1 MASGVVEEI
10 WRNEAGEIQGEL
22 RDAVTGRL
30 VRFEVPSFHV
40 DRIHPF
46 LVGDRVTYLE
56 PAPHLPVARVISS
69 HGLGLPVYLHLEHP
83 RTGHRESIKVGFS
96 WDALLLQPLL
106 GYSLFR
112 RRLYLLGLANLIYV
126 PILLIGS
133 AHLISEHGPTG
144 GHALDSLYLAL
155 GILYWLFLATL
166 ALGAN
171 RWHIRKL
178 AAQGYR
184 LAAPVNPFQA
194 RQVETYAGLPTGL
207 LETAPS
213 SLSGDSEPDRLIPWC
228 LDRLERLGAMMPL
241 GAHHRLRRLDH
252 LRQEGLLDEREHAL
266 RREAIILTL

>member
-1 MASGVVEEI
+1 MASGIVESI
-10 WRNEAGEIQGEL
+10 WRNEAGEIHGDL
-22 RDAVTGRL
+22 RDEVTERL

-69 HGLGLPVYLHLEHP
+69 HGKGLPIYLHLEHP

-112 RRLYLLGLANLIYV
+112 RQLYLLGLVNLVYV
-126 PILLIGS
+126 PLLLIGG

-144 GHALDSLYLAL
+144 GHALDSLYVAL
-155 GILYWLFLATL
+155 GALYWLFLATL

-184 LAAPVNPFQA
+184 LAGPLNPFQA
-194 RQVETYAGLPTGL
+194 RQVETYARLPVGT
-207 LETAPS
+207 LERDASTLP
-213 SLSGDSEPDRLIPWC
+213 DDREPDRLIPWC
-228 LDRLERLGAMMPL
+228 LDRLERLGALVPF
-241 GAHHRLRRLDH
+241 GAHHRLRRLDY
-252 LRQEGLLDEREHAL
+252 LRQEGLLDEREHEL
-266 RREAIILTL
+266 RREAIIRAL